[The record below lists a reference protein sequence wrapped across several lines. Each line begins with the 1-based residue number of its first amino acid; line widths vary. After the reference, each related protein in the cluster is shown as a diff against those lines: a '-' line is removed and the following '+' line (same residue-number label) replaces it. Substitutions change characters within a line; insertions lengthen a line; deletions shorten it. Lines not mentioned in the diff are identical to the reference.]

1 MVTDDDESRPIPDDD
16 RDGHSDD
23 TSSLASVVVIDRRED
38 VAGVCGRVDTAPTFA
53 VVLHAPDGNRQLST
67 ELGIRRLQRHAEES
81 GKVIAIATAN
91 VALASR
97 ARQVGI
103 PVSRRPEHVR
113 WDAGGRRVLHIA
125 GKNIKTPALGRYVQA
140 VVILGVAVLFVALAL
155 TMAPSAKVTA
165 FPPTETLSR
174 VITITAVKDR
184 DVIDFDQLL
193 VPASQVENK
202 QHFTLALKTTGK
214 ANVGT
219 VAAKAVV
226 AITNPTPAEI
236 TVPQYTALLAGPTFV
251 PFELD
256 AETIVPAGKT
266 VTQQATAQ
274 RPGVEGN
281 VAADTI
287 SGWLDENLRKLIVTN
302 PEAAAGGVNADVPAV
317 DARDVSAIKQ
327 LAQDIS
333 RSDSVKKSLLAARPH
348 DAVFLSTAGSSV
360 DYTEPLSPAGTQAD
374 LLLMDVDVT
383 VKAYAVLETTLDQV
397 ARTVLRGDQA
407 IGEFIPGTV
416 KAVETGARQIN
427 TDSDTIKTEIQVSG
441 EFARNV
447 TSDAVVEAVKGKSE
461 ADAKSTLN
469 TQYGIQ
475 DADVSVS
482 PGWAPWLPRFSFRIG
497 VDLRSKAAE
506 DVAAA
511 KGASSDASPTATATP
526 AASAV
531 ASP

>member
-1 MVTDDDESRPIPDDD
+1 MTDDGPRPVVDDE

-38 VAGVCGRVDTAPTFA
+38 IAGVCGRVDTAPTFA

-81 GKVIAIATAN
+81 GKVVAIATAN

-113 WDAGGRRVLHIA
+113 WDAGGRRVLRVA
-125 GKNIKTPALGRYVQA
+125 GKSIKTPALGRYVQIL
-140 VVILGVAVLFVALAL
+140 VILGVAAVFVGLVL

-174 VITITAVKDR
+174 TITITAAKDR

-219 VAAKAVV
+219 VPAKATV
-226 AITNPTPAEI
+226 AITNPTPAEV
-236 TVPQYTALLAGPTFV
+236 TVPQYAVLLAGPTFF
-251 PFELD
+251 PFELA
-256 AETIVPAGKT
+256 AETVVPAGAT

-274 RPGVEGN
+274 RPGIEGN
-281 VAADTI
+281 VAPGTI
-287 SGWLDENLRKLIVTN
+287 TGWLEEGLRNLTVTN
-302 PEAAAGGVNADVPAV
+302 PEAGSGGVNADVPAV
-317 DARDVSAIKQ
+317 DARDIAAIKQ

-333 RSDSVKKSLLAARPH
+333 RSDSVKQALLAARPH
-348 DAVFLSTAGSSV
+348 DAVFLSTASSSV
-360 DYTEPLSPAGTQAD
+360 DYTEPLDRAGTQSD
-374 LLLMDVDVT
+374 LLLMEVEVA
-383 VKAYAVLETTLDQV
+383 VRAYAVLETTLDQV
-397 ARTVLRGDQA
+397 ARTVLRGDEGV
-407 IGEFIPGTV
+407 GEFIPGTV
-416 KAVETGARQIN
+416 KAVETGARQID
-427 TDSDTIKTEIQVSG
+427 TDSDTIKTEIQVAG

-447 TSDAVVEAVKGKSE
+447 TSDAVVEAVKGKSP
-461 ADAKSTLN
+461 ADAKSTLE

-506 DVAAA
+506 DAAA
-511 KGASSDASPTATATP
+511 AEGASSDATATTTATAN
-526 AASAV
+526 ASPV